1 MEFCISGDQ
10 LALVDSHTEVSE
22 EMIGSEPIVV
32 IRRDNERQI
41 HFTQNMSILFSSG
54 AIQVLAA
61 VITGVMVLCS
71 LIITVIYMYFKWW
84 VCITGH
90 QHRF

>member
-1 MEFCISGDQ
+1 MYILQIYIDFCISGDQ
-10 LALVDSHTEVSE
+10 LALIDSHTEVSE

-54 AIQVLAA
+54 AIQVLA
-61 VITGVMVLCS
+61 VNTGVMAVCS
-71 LIITVIYMYFKWW
+71 LIMTDIYMYF
-84 VCITGH
+84 
-90 QHRF
+90 